1 VEETK
6 LLALDL
12 SVASSEVIE
21 LLILDPPD
29 QDILH
34 DILLSNR
41 QRPEILRLLLNFP
54 NVPEEIR
61 KETGKALGLTVKFS
75 ERPAQ
80 KEQSA
85 QAKKQGILQ
94 KIQRLSVGERIA
106 LALKGG
112 REIRSA
118 LSKDPN
124 KEVVTTVLKN
134 PKITETEVEIFA
146 HSRNIPEDVLRQISK
161 NREWMQ
167 NYQITLAM
175 VNNPKT
181 PPGIGSSLVAK
192 LLTKDIAVLE
202 KNKNVS
208 QALRAL
214 AKKVL
219 QARIQR

>member
-1 VEETK
+1 VQETK

-12 SVASSEVIE
+12 SIASADVIE
-21 LLILDPPD
+21 LLIFDPPD
-29 QDILH
+29 KEIFLDILS
-34 DILLSNR
+34 SNR
-41 QRPEILRLLLNFP
+41 QRPEILRLLLNLP

-61 KETGKALGLTVKFS
+61 KEAGKILCLPVKFS
-75 ERPAQ
+75 VSPAQ
-80 KEQSA
+80 KGQPS
-85 QAKKQGILQ
+85 QASKHGILQ

-134 PKITETEVEIFA
+134 PKITEPEVEIFA

-161 NREWMQ
+161 NREWMR

-192 LLTKDIAVLE
+192 LLTKDIAILE

-219 QARIQR
+219 QARTQR